1 ILKDLE
7 ASNLLDPKKIRA
19 LGRSLDRKDH
29 ERSLSIVLEMLA
41 VLKEKI
47 LSPKKTDSFENIYY
61 KRHIAAG
68 IPSMYGTYREEKFEA
83 MGLSLRLES
92 FATALFEK
100 LLESLNL
107 KFITKSTL
115 MRIHDI
121 LWLYMKALD
130 LEGVA
135 TEGLVAKLRYLTS
148 ALQIRQFSIDQ
159 YIDIFQFIAKGIQD
173 ITRDYYIDAHRATL
187 AVTIGRII
195 YRDENRGEKCI
206 ARKDEEAFYQHSES
220 FIRSIIASA
229 FGLQIL
235 DNFVNTVIRT
245 LSAELEKFKD
255 SKHILNLV
263 MAYIPELA
271 VSTLYKK
278 NRDTDNQILIG
289 NKAYF
294 LKLLRSFNLPVPPG
308 FVITTEVFRGYEGV
322 MGYQYIFEDLLQRIT
337 KELRELERI
346 TKKTFGDPRN
356 PLLVSVRSG
365 AT

>member
-1 ILKDLE
+1 MI
-7 ASNLLDPKKIRA
+7 
-19 LGRSLDRKDH
+19 
-29 ERSLSIVLEMLA
+29 A

-92 FATALFEK
+92 FATTLFER
-100 LLESLNL
+100 LVESLNL

-115 MRIHDI
+115 MRIHEY

-130 LEGVA
+130 LEGLA

-173 ITRDYYIDAHRATL
+173 ITRDYYIDAHRSNL
-187 AVTIGRII
+187 PVIIGRII
-195 YRDENRGEKCI
+195 YRDENRGEKTI
-206 ARKDEEAFYQHSES
+206 AQKDQEAFYQYSEN

-229 FGLQIL
+229 FGLQVL
-235 DNFVNTVIRT
+235 DNFVNAVIRT

-255 SKHILNLV
+255 NKKILNLV

-278 NRDTDNQILIG
+278 NQDTDNQILIG

-294 LKLLRSFNLPVPPG
+294 LKALRSFNLPVPPG

-322 MGYQYIFEDLLQRIT
+322 MGYQYIFEDLQQRIF
-337 KELRELERI
+337 KELKELERI
-346 TKKTFGDPRN
+346 TEKNIR
-356 PLLVSVRSG
+356 RSREPPSAFPSEAAQRSRFPG
-365 AT
+365 